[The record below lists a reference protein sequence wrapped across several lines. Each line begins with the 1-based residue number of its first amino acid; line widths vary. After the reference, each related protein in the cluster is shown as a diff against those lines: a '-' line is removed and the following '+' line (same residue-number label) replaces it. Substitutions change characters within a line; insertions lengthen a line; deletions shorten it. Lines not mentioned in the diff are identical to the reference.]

1 MAERAQTSTR
11 GRTAI
16 AFALVATVALTA
28 CDEIGGIDDGLDVQ
42 SAALEVTPPA
52 AATRSYSVTAAGG
65 ASPSPVRLRIGV
77 NQLTAT
83 WLDGGRAETGA
94 GQLTL
99 IVSSLGDGITFRSL
113 GGNRATLTV
122 PTTAT
127 ASFAELRAV
136 RVDGSATFAADLELV
151 VDR

>member
-1 MAERAQTSTR
+1 MMGSLPRRA
-11 GRTAI
+11 GFAI
-16 AFALVATVALTA
+16 VLLATVALTA
-28 CDEIGGIDDGLDVQ
+28 CDDIGGIDDGLDVQ
-42 SAALEVTPPA
+42 SAALDVTPPG

-65 ASPSPVRLRIGV
+65 ASPSPVRLRVGV

-83 WLDGGRAETGA
+83 WLDGGRGETGA

-99 IVSSLGDGITFRSL
+99 IVTSLSDGITFRSL

-127 ASFAELRAV
+127 AAFAELRAE
-136 RVDGSATFAADLELV
+136 RVDGSASFAADLDLV